1 MDERLLL
8 QLDER
13 EGKLGKVLAQQESIL
28 QRAILES
35 FDQMRH
41 DLNLKA
47 VQRLHP
53 EPAPGSLS
61 EEPNVLSQLNGT
73 WQPHALG
80 DDHIAM
86 SPVPSLPSEHYLSE
100 SMVVTFPPG
109 VDSPGSVSTGQVSA
123 QADAASR
130 NLSNVFRNVTD
141 LTTAPEYDQ
150 NYISGRW
157 IRFLDYIAAAFVVL
171 NSIALI
177 LELELEGRAA
187 HIDMMS
193 SGPRSTDQLRPYWRA
208 VDGTFDAVFLFELL
222 CRVAVERGS
231 FRHSF
236 ANLYDCLLGMF
247 AAIDLFVVLL
257 QEADRSNL
265 GTVPRNVLR
274 AISSLRALRLLRVL
288 RLCNGLQVL
297 LKACQSFASSLC
309 WSMVLLLIFII
320 VGALVIG
327 NILQDFIQDQSANL
341 DDRQWVWHHYG
352 TAYRSWLTLYEVTF
366 AGSWPTRTRPVL
378 DKVSQGFAI
387 FFVLYITVIAFALI
401 RIITAIFLKDTL
413 DAANNDAELQIMEN
427 MTRREKFVRHLQ
439 GIFRAI
445 DDTGDGMITQ
455 ERLEKVLSNPKVR
468 AYFQTLDLDI
478 TESTAL
484 FHLLDDGDGE
494 VTLHEFISGILRC
507 KGHARAI
514 DQVALHTDIKMLD
527 KKVSR
532 LGEAL
537 LSRSGR
543 RSDVASARHRRDS
556 HAELLCMFSTK
567 STSKELTL

>member
-1 MDERLLL
+1 MHRDLKVERL
-8 QLDER
+8 
-13 EGKLGKVLAQQESIL
+13 G
-28 QRAILES
+28 
-35 FDQMRH
+35 
-41 DLNLKA
+41 
-47 VQRLHP
+47 RLHS
-53 EPAPGSLS
+53 ELAPDSLS
-61 EEPNVLSQLNGT
+61 KPELTLLSQLSGS
-73 WQPHALG
+73 WQPHSLG
-80 DDHIAM
+80 DVAM
-86 SPVPSLPSEHYLSE
+86 SPVPSLPSEPTLSE
-100 SMVVTFPPG
+100 SMVVTFPPE
-109 VDSPGSVSTGQVSA
+109 VDSPGSVSTG

-141 LTTAPEYDQ
+141 LTTAPEVEQTY
-150 NYISGRW
+150 SSERW
-157 IRFLDYIAAAFVVL
+157 IRLLDYIAAALVVL

-177 LELELEGRAA
+177 LELELEGQDAA
-187 HIDMMS
+187 RIWVGSCFFTGVTLMHFGFTDRIVKHVTVSLMKYSAAAWDFGVAQTTKPERRERVFWLIIGALLVPLAGSWRKLDMLQ
-193 SGPRSTDQLRPYWRA
+193 RSTMEGRY
-208 VDGTFDAVFLFELL
+208 
-222 CRVAVERGS
+222 AVEWCWKESVFGIAS
-231 FRHSF
+231 QP
-236 ANLYDCLLGMF
+236 
-247 AAIDLFVVLL
+247 V
-257 QEADRSNL
+257 SNL
-265 GTVPRNVLR
+265 LR

-341 DDRQWVWHHYG
+341 EDRQWIWHHYG

-387 FFVLYITVIAFALI
+387 FFVFYITVIAFALI

-527 KKVSR
+527 KKISR
-532 LGEAL
+532 LGEVL
-537 LSRSGR
+537 VSSSGR
-543 RSDVASARHRRDS
+543 RSDVVSDRHLRDS
-556 HAELLCMFSTK
+556 HAELLCMFNAK
-567 STSKELTL
+567 SMSKENAQAPSSFHSPQARERNQ

>member
-1 MDERLLL
+1 MDERLLF
-8 QLDER
+8 QLDEHK
-13 EGKLGKVLAQQESIL
+13 EKLGNVVAQQESIL
-28 QRAILES
+28 QRAILDS
-35 FDQMRH
+35 FDQMHR
-41 DLNLKA
+41 DLKVERLE
-47 VQRLHP
+47 RLHS
-53 EPAPGSLS
+53 EPGSDSLS
-61 EEPNVLSQLNGT
+61 KPELTLLSQLSGT
-73 WQPHALG
+73 WQPHSLG
-80 DDHIAM
+80 DVAM
-86 SPVPSLPSEHYLSE
+86 SPVPSLPDEPLSE
-100 SMVVTFPPG
+100 SLVVIYPPEI
-109 VDSPGSVSTGQVSA
+109 DSPGSVSTGQL
-123 QADAASR
+123 DAASR

-141 LTTAPEYDQ
+141 LTTAPEVEQ
-150 NYISGRW
+150 NYSSERW
-157 IRFLDYIAAAFVVL
+157 IRLLDYIAAALVVL

-187 HIDMMS
+187 HVDMMS
-193 SGPRSTDQLRPYWRA
+193 SGPRSTDTLRPYWRA
-208 VDGTFDAVFLFELL
+208 VDGTFDVVFILEIC
-222 CRVAVERGS
+222 CRVVLERGS

-236 ANLYDCLLGMF
+236 ANLYDSVLGMF
-247 AAIDLFVVLL
+247 AAIDLFYVLL

-265 GTVPRNVLR
+265 GSVQRNVLR

-341 DDRQWVWHHYG
+341 DDRQWIWHHYG

-387 FFVLYITVIAFALI
+387 FFVFYITVIAFALI

-527 KKVSR
+527 KKISR
-532 LGEAL
+532 LGEML
-537 LSRSGR
+537 VSSSGR
-543 RSDVASARHRRDS
+543 RSDVVSDRHLRDS
-556 HAELLCMFSTK
+556 HAELLCMFNTK
-567 STSKELTL
+567 STSKELLGGGHPQ

>member
-8 QLDER
+8 QLDEH
-13 EGKLGKVLAQQESIL
+13 EAKLGKVLAQQESML
-28 QRAILES
+28 QSAILES

-41 DLNLKA
+41 DLKA

-53 EPAPGSLS
+53 EPAPESLS
-61 EEPNVLSQLNGT
+61 EPNLLSQLNGT
-73 WQPHALG
+73 WQPHASG
-80 DDHIAM
+80 DDPPAM
-86 SPVPSLPSEHYLSE
+86 SPVPSLPSEHPMTQ
-100 SMVVTFPPG
+100 SMVVTFPPE
-109 VDSPGSVSTGQVSA
+109 VDSPGSVSSGHEV
-123 QADAASR
+123 DAA
-130 NLSNVFRNVTD
+130 NVFRNVTD
-141 LTTAPEYDQ
+141 LTAATEHEQ
-150 NYISGRW
+150 NCISLRW
-157 IRFLDYIAAAFVVL
+157 IRLLDYIAAALVIL
-171 NSIALI
+171 NTIALI
-177 LELELEGRAA
+177 FELELEGKVSACSLGLVVLLPSPHRSSFVEWPWKEAAFGTASQRVSYQGLKYRGAGQRRRILDFVICKKIRARDHCQNRGKA
-187 HIDMMS
+187 
-193 SGPRSTDQLRPYWRA
+193 L
-208 VDGTFDAVFLFELL
+208 DGFHDNARF
-222 CRVAVERGS
+222 
-231 FRHSF
+231 
-236 ANLYDCLLGMF
+236 Y
-247 AAIDLFVVLL
+247 VLL
-257 QEADRSNL
+257 QEADR
-265 GTVPRNVLR
+265 
-274 AISSLRALRLLRVL
+274 
-288 RLCNGLQVL
+288 
-297 LKACQSFASSLC
+297 KACQSFASSLC

-341 DDRQWVWHHYG
+341 EDRQWIWHHYG

-427 MTRREKFVRHLQ
+427 MARRERFVRHLQ

-455 ERLEKVLSNPKVR
+455 KRLEKVLSNPKVR

-514 DQVALHTDIKMLD
+514 DQVALHTDIRMLD

-532 LGEAL
+532 LGEVL
-537 LSRSGR
+537 LSSSPSGR
-543 RSDVASARHRRDS
+543 KSDVVSARHLRDS
-556 HAELLCMFSTK
+556 HAELLCMFRTK
-567 STSKELTL
+567 SNELIL